1 MTPIDRNIHDK
12 IERMLRIFPV
22 VALIGARQVGKTVLS
37 KMLRPTWRY
46 VDLENPND
54 FEHLNRDP
62 MLYFEHYPSNIIFDE
77 AQIYP
82 KLFEIL
88 RGVVDARREDKGRF
102 ILTGSSNPEL
112 LTQISESLAGRI
124 GIVEI
129 GTLKANEHYQIP
141 FSPFY
146 TLFESPLDKKALS
159 FKKTPLSNAE
169 MRKLWLRGGYPEP
182 LLMKDELDYR
192 LWMQSYCDTYINR
205 DVAKLFPQLNRVKY
219 QRFIRMLA
227 KLSGTIINKS
237 DVGRI
242 LEFNEST
249 ARDYL
254 RIANHTFIWREVL
267 SYEQSAI
274 KSIVKM
280 PKGYIRD
287 SGLLHFLSGIETMDA
302 LFEASSIGTSFESFV
317 IEELI
322 KGLNA
327 TLITNW
333 QFFYYRTRSGS
344 EVDLIL
350 KGPFGVLPIEIKY
363 GTTTNMKQLTSLS
376 RFVEEN
382 KLPFGLLINQSKE
395 PMWLSDTVYQLP
407 VGWL

>member
-1 MTPIDRNIHDK
+1 MTPIDRNISEK

-54 FEHLNRDP
+54 FEHVHRDP

-77 AQIYP
+77 AQNYP
-82 KLFEIL
+82 QLFEIL
-88 RGVVDARREDKGRF
+88 RGVVDARREEKGRF
-102 ILTGSSNPEL
+102 ILTGSSSPEL
-112 LTQISESLAGRI
+112 LSQISESLAGRM
-124 GIVEI
+124 GIIEI
-129 GTLKANEHYQIP
+129 GTLKANEHYGLPLSSFYQI
-141 FSPFY
+141 
-146 TLFESPLDKKALS
+146 FESSLNKKSLG
-159 FKKTPLSNAE
+159 FKQPPLSNAE

-182 LLMKDELDYR
+182 LLMKDAFDYR
-192 LWMQSYCDTYINR
+192 LWMQSYTDTYIHR
-205 DVAKLFPQLNRVKY
+205 DVAKLFPQLNRVNY

-254 RIANHTFIWREVL
+254 HIANHTFIWRGVL

-302 LFEASSIGTSFESFV
+302 LFEASSIGSSFESFV

-333 QFFYYRTRSGS
+333 QFFYYRTRAGS

-350 KGPFGVLPIEIKY
+350 TGPFGVLPIEIKY
-363 GTTTNMKQLTSLS
+363 GTTVHKKQLTSLS

-382 KLPFGLLINQSKE
+382 KLAFGLVINQSKE

-407 VGWL
+407 VGWI